1 MIVRPFLLQPAFK
14 DYLWG
19 GNKLRQI
26 YGKRSDLKIISESW
40 ELSVCKGSESVIA
53 SGKLNGMSLREF
65 AQKYPGLLGV
75 KDGIKILIKLIDAK
89 QDLSVQ
95 VHPCDDY
102 AARVE
107 NSSGKTEAWH
117 VLECEPGSYLYCG
130 FLRETT
136 AEEVRERIQ
145 NNTIEKI
152 MQKVFVEPGDT
163 YFIPAGTIHA
173 IGAGIVIA
181 EIQQN
186 SDLTYRVYDFNR
198 RGPDGNP
205 RELHVEKALDVMNF
219 MPATQCNK
227 DAPIA
232 KKAHGYTLSRIAHCD
247 YFTVDKLDLDG
258 SFELQMDG
266 RYLSLL
272 CTDGTGRIDCAETL
286 AVNKGDSIFIP
297 ADNSRFSISGTGN
310 FLITSQN

>member
-1 MIVRPFLLQPAFK
+1 MTVQPFLLKPAFK

-19 GNKLRQI
+19 GDKLKHL
-26 YGKRSDLKIISESW
+26 YNKRSDLMIISESW
-40 ELSVCKGSESVIA
+40 ELSVCKGSESSIA
-53 SGKLNGMSLREF
+53 SGELKGMSLGEF
-65 AQKYPGLLGV
+65 AQKYPGFLGT
-75 KDGIKILIKLIDAK
+75 KDGIKLLIKLIDAK

-95 VHPCDDY
+95 VHPDDGY

-107 NSSGKTEAWH
+107 NSNGKTEAWH
-117 VLECEPGSYLYCG
+117 ILEREPGAYLYCG
-130 FLRETT
+130 FLKETT
-136 AEEVRERIQ
+136 SEEVRERIQ

-152 MQKVFVEPGDT
+152 MQKIPVEPGDK

-173 IGAGIVIA
+173 IGAGILIA

-205 RELHVEKALDVMNF
+205 RELHVKKALDVMSF
-219 MPATQCNK
+219 KQATQSDK
-227 DAPIA
+227 DAPA
-232 KKAHGYTLSRIAHCD
+232 AQKAHGYTLSRIACCD
-247 YFTVDKLDLDG
+247 YFTVDKLALDG
-258 SFELQMDG
+258 SFERKING

-272 CTDGTGRIDCAETL
+272 CTDGTGELDCAGTL

-297 ADNSRFSISGTGN
+297 ANNPGFSISGTGA